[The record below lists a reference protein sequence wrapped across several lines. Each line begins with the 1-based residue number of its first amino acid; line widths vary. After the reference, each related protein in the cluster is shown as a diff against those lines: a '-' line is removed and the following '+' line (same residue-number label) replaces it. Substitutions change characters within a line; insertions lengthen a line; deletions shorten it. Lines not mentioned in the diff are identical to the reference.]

1 MENKEKIHFKD
12 GDLYQVSKMLSDF
25 EINLGEIH
33 DINCNYIRVIS
44 APEGSDLEHADG
56 DCDCGLQKV
65 EEALG
70 KLYDAIEDSYNSKED
85 LDISDT
91 MRGGPSAD
99 TN

>member
-1 MENKEKIHFKD
+1 MENKEKIRFKD
-12 GDLYQVSKMLSDF
+12 GDLYQVSKMLGNF

-33 DINCNYIRVIS
+33 DEKCNYIVVLNDDDQSKWR
-44 APEGSDLEHADG
+44 DG

-70 KLYDAIEDSYNSKED
+70 KLYDAIDESYESKED
-85 LDISDT
+85 L
-91 MRGGPSAD
+91 RVD